1 MIKVRFWGEGSEIE
15 ELIERLCNELPGVR
29 VLSISGHY
37 KDRGASVYE
46 RVYLDVVINPKPPEQ
61 SEQAESRQISNG
73 GKAVDKIKKRGKRNG
88 KEQV

>member
-1 MIKVRFWGEGSEIE
+1 MIKVRLWGESLEIE
-15 ELIERLCNELPGVR
+15 ELVERLCNELPGVR

-61 SEQAESRQISNG
+61 AESRQISNG
-73 GKAVDKIKKRGKRNG
+73 GNAVDKNKKRR
-88 KEQV
+88 

>member
-1 MIKVRFWGEGSEIE
+1 MIKVRLWGESLEIE
-15 ELIERLCNELPGVR
+15 ELVERLCNELPGVR

-61 SEQAESRQISNG
+61 AEQAESRQISNG
-73 GKAVDKIKKRGKRNG
+73 GNAVDKNKNKR
-88 KEQV
+88 